1 MGSMVV
7 RQMGAMGA
15 EMLIRRAEMDY
26 PAGEQKDA
34 RIVDYVDQVGI
45 ETFEKKCDAGAF
57 HAEVRSARA
66 IAGNCSRGQERL
78 KNTLRGTRSRR
89 RGRSRTGIC

>member
-7 RQMGAMGA
+7 RQMGAMRA

-34 RIVDYVDQVGI
+34 RIVDYVDQEGERRHRDVRE
-45 ETFEKKCDAGAF
+45 ET
-57 HAEVRSARA
+57 
-66 IAGNCSRGQERL
+66 
-78 KNTLRGTRSRR
+78 R
-89 RGRSRTGIC
+89 RGRIPRRGAVGASDRG

>member
-34 RIVDYVDQVGI
+34 RIVDELWAKVGDGM
-45 ETFEKKCDAGAF
+45 KG
-57 HAEVRSARA
+57 
-66 IAGNCSRGQERL
+66 
-78 KNTLRGTRSRR
+78 
-89 RGRSRTGIC
+89 